1 MSDVVVLGSANV
13 DLVMRVAR
21 YPGAG
26 ETVTAERVGEL
37 PGGKGLNQAVAAAR
51 AGARTSFVGT
61 VGDDEHGRMLAGVL
75 AVEGIDITALGRSTT
90 ATGMAVIALH
100 SDGDNS
106 IFVLPGANAHLEV
119 DEAGRGLIAGSTVMV
134 AQLEVPISAVNDALH
149 VARAA
154 GVRTILNAA
163 PAAPLDDSLL
173 ESVDVL
179 VVNEHE
185 AALLGGHGDP
195 IRAAAALGRSVG
207 LTVVTLGSEGAAVV
221 SRDGSVER
229 HPGLPANAVD
239 TTGAGD
245 TFVGVLAAALAAGG
259 STRLAVE
266 RGVAAGAVAVER
278 IGAVPSIPTYEE
290 VSARLHAAYARG
302 PETSRWTP

>member
-13 DLVMRVAR
+13 DLVLRVAR

-37 PGGKGLNQAVAAAR
+37 AGGKGLNQAVAAAR
-51 AGARTSFVGT
+51 SGARTAFVGMI
-61 VGDDEHGRMLAGVL
+61 GDDDHGRMLAGVL
-75 AVEGIDITALGRSTT
+75 SVEGIDISALGRSAT

-100 SDGDNS
+100 PDGDNS
-106 IFVLPGANAHLEV
+106 IFVLPGANAHLAL
-119 DEAGRGLIAGSTVMV
+119 DEAGRRLIATSTVLV
-134 AQLEVPISAVNDALH
+134 AQLEVPVSAVDDALH

-163 PAAPLDDSLL
+163 PAVPLDDSLL

-185 AALLGGHGDP
+185 AALLGGYDDP
-195 IRAAAALGRSVG
+195 IRAAAALGRTVG
-207 LTVVTLGSEGAAVV
+207 LTVVTLGAEGAAVV
-221 SRDGSVER
+221 GRDGGVER
-229 HPGLPANAVD
+229 HPGLRANAVD

-245 TFVGVLAAALAAGG
+245 TFVGVLAAALAAGE
-259 STRLAVE
+259 STRVAVH
-266 RGVAAGAVAVER
+266 RGVAAGALAVER
-278 IGAVPSIPTYEE
+278 IGAVPSIPTYDE
-290 VSARLHAAYARG
+290 VSARLHAADVRG
-302 PETSRWTP
+302 PGTSR